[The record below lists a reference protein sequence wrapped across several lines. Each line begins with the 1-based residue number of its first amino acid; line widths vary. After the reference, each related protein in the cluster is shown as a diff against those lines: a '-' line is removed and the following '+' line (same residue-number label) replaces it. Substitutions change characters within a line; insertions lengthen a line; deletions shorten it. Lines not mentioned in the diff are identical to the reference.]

1 MMQKQRNNCNYLV
14 SHRLRLIFLPVGFCI
29 LLVGCF
35 KQTNARSLAPFLM
48 PKENTMSDA
57 NRWVMPKNTEAPT
70 SIAFTQDQS
79 LWVAN
84 WSDRL
89 LQFTSRGMQSIA
101 IKLKAQDSPSKI
113 SYVAAGPENQ
123 VWVMLDDG
131 IGQVGLWSANQSEI
145 NPVSLAK
152 EPRQI
157 AWVKPL
163 NALWYIATDLSLN
176 AHVGDKDEVV
186 DSGQYSALAAS
197 KAGDL
202 VAVRQSRTDDILMS
216 STNQTIKWKT
226 IRSGFRGEIVGF
238 GPDNALLL
246 LQVGLGSKTQGGQF
260 SDSKILSI
268 HSDGTEVTIESGQII
283 MAKVQGNKLA
293 TVWQESSGDMMVKL
307 STLK

>member
-1 MMQKQRNNCNYLV
+1 MMQKKLNNYNHLVRN
-14 SHRLRLIFLPVGFCI
+14 RLRLIFLPVGFCV
-29 LLVGCF
+29 LLVGCL
-35 KQTNARSLAPFLM
+35 KQTDAHSLGPIVM
-48 PKENTMSDA
+48 PRENIMPDA
-57 NRWVMPKNTEAPT
+57 SSWAMPKNSEVPT
-70 SIAFTQDQS
+70 SIAFTQDES

-89 LQFTSRGMQSIA
+89 LQFTSQGTQSIS
-101 IKLKAQDSPSKI
+101 IKLKAQERPSPV

-131 IGQVGLWSANQSEI
+131 IGRVGLWSANQSEI

-157 AWVKPL
+157 AWIKPL

-176 AHVGDKDEVV
+176 AYVGSKDEAL
-186 DSGQYSALAAS
+186 DSGKYSALAVS
-197 KAGDL
+197 KNGDL
-202 VAVRQSRTDDILMS
+202 VAVRQSRTDDILIS
-216 STNQTIKWKT
+216 STSQSIKWKT

-238 GPDNALLL
+238 GPDNSLLL
-246 LQVGLGSKTQGGQF
+246 LQVGLNSKSQENQF

-268 HSDGTEVTIESGQII
+268 HSDGTETTIESGQII

-293 TVWQESSGDMMVKL
+293 TVWQKPSGDMVVKL
-307 STLK
+307 SLIK